1 MSSRPYP
8 FLSSIFYKI
17 KKLMSNPS
25 VMVVFIPLWQR
36 GIKGDFKIM
45 LGKSPLPPLFQRG
58 V

>member
-25 VMVVFIPLWQR
+25 EGV
-36 GIKGDFKIM
+36 K
-45 LGKSPLPPLFQRG
+45 KSPNKNLNKEVG
-58 V
+58 VV